1 MIEAA
6 GRSSDV
12 AISSISK
19 PCQNGVDGCGFW
31 FWSKSKTMRPPTAD
45 FCSKI
50 VMEKSGLPTES
61 LCSERARA
69 VAIPAGPAPASDK
82 GQLVSQL

>member
-1 MIEAA
+1 
-6 GRSSDV
+6 
-12 AISSISK
+12 
-19 PCQNGVDGCGFW
+19 
-31 FWSKSKTMRPPTAD
+31 MRPPTAD